1 MKKSLPG
8 NGLVLA
14 TKNDHRSFLSEDEQ
28 DKGLHGLYNLQV
40 SMTWCKDGKKF
51 KISILSSPLK
61 KVQPWQ
67 IF

>member
-40 SMTWCKDGKKF
+40 LMT
-51 KISILSSPLK
+51 
-61 KVQPWQ
+61 
-67 IF
+67 